1 MVCRGVTIK
10 FKLRHAA
17 LLLILATGLFGLS
30 HAHSWG
36 TLTVET
42 GHAQNRLKAVVAEE
56 NASSGPTMEN
66 PCPEGEFLD
75 LGASADSD
83 ENVCRPLAMPFGFDQ
98 DAFQETFSNAEF
110 VLNTCTEDALRDL
123 LNQVRSSGGTV
134 SLPACTI
141 PLTSSMTIPSNVILQ
156 GAGIDQTIF
165 EAQVGFTGNML
176 RSKQDVNII
185 IRDLTVD
192 GAMTDST
199 GILVWYVNN
208 VLIERVRVH
217 HNGGSGITFRY
228 AQKITIRYSESHDH
242 IEFHGIGSKDCFPNE
257 ESVPDS
263 LECREDAGE
272 TAPGTLWSRDY
283 AVYSNRLYNNG
294 DYGID
299 IHASSGEV
307 AGNISENNF
316 YGSKFPDASRLWIH
330 HNWMNGNSLWGL
342 RIYNTLEATARR
354 AGDAIVYQ
362 NRFATNGDYPVR
374 FDEPAR
380 QIVLIDN
387 VYSMNELNRLR
398 INDVS
403 VFSCPNT
410 IEETIAVDG
419 NPMQIGTDE
428 MCDLASVSTL
438 FPLSSLYIPFS
449 INHHE

>member
-1 MVCRGVTIK
+1 MTIR
-10 FKLRHAA
+10 LRLRFAA
-17 LLLILATGLFGLS
+17 LLLIIPVSLFGLS
-30 HAHSWG
+30 RAHSWG
-36 TLTVET
+36 GSTIDTIHALNRLSTLT
-42 GHAQNRLKAVVAEE
+42 ALDSAP
-56 NASSGPTMEN
+56 SGSTIEN

-75 LGASADSD
+75 LGASS
-83 ENVCRPLAMPFGFDQ
+83 ESGTNVCRPLAKQFGFEQAIFD
-98 DAFQETFSNAEF
+98 EIFSHAEF
-110 VLNTCTEDALRDL
+110 ALDSCTEDALRNL
-123 LNQVRSSGGTV
+123 LNQARSVGGTV

-141 PLTSSMTIPSNVILQ
+141 PLSSSMTIPSNVILQ

-165 EAQVGFTGNML
+165 EAQAGFTGNML
-176 RSKQDVNII
+176 RSKQDANII

-199 GILVWYVNN
+199 GILVWYVDN

-228 AQKITIRYSESHDH
+228 AQGITIRYSESHDH
-242 IEFHGIGSKDCFPNE
+242 VEFHGIGSKDCFPNE
-257 ESVPDS
+257 DNVPDS

-299 IHASSGEV
+299 IHGSSGEV
-307 AGNISENNF
+307 AGNISESNF

-330 HNWMNGNSLWGL
+330 HNWMNGNTLWGL
-342 RIYNTLEATARR
+342 RIYNTLEATTRR
-354 AGDAIVYQ
+354 AGQAIVYQ

-403 VFSCPNT
+403 VYRCPNT
-410 IEETIAVDG
+410 TEETIAVDG
-419 NPMQIGTDE
+419 TPMQVGTDE

-438 FPLSSLYIPFS
+438 FPLSSLYVPFS
-449 INHHE
+449 INHP